1 MKKAM
6 LLSAGLGTRLKPF
19 TLHHPKALA
28 QVNNKTLLQRN
39 IEYLKSFGI
48 EEIVI
53 NVHHFADQIISF
65 LKEHDFGVTTYIS
78 DESNEVLETGGG
90 VLKARPLLEDADHV
104 FVMNVDILTNVDLQ
118 DMMDKHIASKALV
131 TLGVSTRESSR
142 GLLFDADMQLCG
154 WHNKQ
159 TGEEKMVA
167 IEQAH
172 TEGAPHLIEP
182 YFSNAHDLID
192 FAFSGI
198 QLISTKLF
206 PLIKQKGKF
215 SIIDVYLDVARTE
228 KILGYDHSGRLLMDV
243 GKPESILKAEK
254 MFE

>member
-28 QVNNKTLLQRN
+28 LVNNKTLLQRN

-48 EEIVI
+48 EEIVV

-104 FVMNVDILTNVDLQ
+104 FVMNVDILTNVNLQ

-154 WHNKQ
+154 WHNKR

-167 IEQAH
+167 HATLHPDSSSDDMRQH
-172 TEGAPHLIEP
+172 
-182 YFSNAHDLID
+182 FSNRLDLKD
-192 FAFSGI
+192 FAFSGL
-198 QLISTKLF
+198 QLISSKLF
-206 PLIKQKGKF
+206 PLIKQEGKF
-215 SIIDVYLDVARTE
+215 SIIDTYLDLASTE
-228 KILGYDHSGRLLMDV
+228 KILGYDHSGKILMDV

-254 MFE
+254 VFE